1 LGFVNAN
8 SIDRTDERERLA
20 RAVARNTGIDDAR
33 LIDVF
38 RRVPRHRFV
47 PAAQTER
54 AYEDR
59 ALPIGDEQT
68 ISQPSM
74 IALMFAALRPERG
87 DRALEV
93 GAGSGY
99 AAALLALLV
108 DRVDAVEVL
117 PTLAERARATLATL
131 GISNVRIQRG
141 SGERGLREA
150 APFDVILVSAGA
162 RSIPTALIEQLAP
175 NGRIAIPVG
184 DENGQYLLV
193 GTRQGAGDVTWEKR
207 MACMFVPL
215 VTSDR
220 VTEPS
225 PVRPSRPYAT

>member
-1 LGFVNAN
+1 MAIVDATP
-8 SIDRTDERERLA
+8 IDRSDERERLA
-20 RAVARNTGIDDAR
+20 RAVAANTGIDDER

-38 RRVPRHRFV
+38 RRIPRHRFV
-47 PAAQTER
+47 PSAQTDR
-54 AYEDR
+54 AYDDR

-74 IALMFAALRPERG
+74 IALMFDALRPGAG

-99 AAALLALLV
+99 AAALLASLV
-108 DRVDAVEVL
+108 DRVDAIEIL
-117 PTLAERARATLATL
+117 PSLAERARATLASL
-131 GISNVRIQRG
+131 GIPNVRIHRG

-162 RSIPTALIEQLAP
+162 RSIPQGLVEQLAP

-184 DENGQYLLV
+184 DENGQSLLV
-193 GTRQGAGDVTWEKR
+193 GTRRGAGDVTWEKR